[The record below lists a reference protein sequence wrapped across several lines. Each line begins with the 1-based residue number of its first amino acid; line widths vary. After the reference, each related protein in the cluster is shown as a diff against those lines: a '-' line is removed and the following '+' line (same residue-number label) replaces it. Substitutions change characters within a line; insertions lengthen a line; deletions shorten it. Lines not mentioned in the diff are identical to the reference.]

1 MRHKVVLY
9 NPQAVFYTMPLGLL
23 AVGSCLDPERYDVR
37 IIDARLEDDPE
48 AAVLAEIDDAVCL
61 GMSVLTGRPIAD
73 ALGILRAAKARRPDL
88 PTVWGG
94 WHPSLF
100 PTQCLDEPCLDYT
113 VKGQGETSFRE
124 LVERLVD
131 GQAADGIS
139 GVGFRQNGHVV
150 FTDSAG
156 LEDMDTFPPPDFG
169 LIPVAKYFSLKGRR
183 QLDYITSTGCL
194 FRCAFCADPF
204 VYNRGW
210 SAVSPCRLADDIESL
225 WQQYN
230 FTDLN
235 FQDETFFTYAHRV
248 AEISEEFLRRDMQFT
263 WAATMRADQG
273 VRLPEEIFDLCIRS
287 GLRRVLIGV
296 ESGSPAVLERIMKD
310 TTVDQV
316 IAAAEMCAHHGVA
329 VIFSFIVGF
338 PGEGNDEVQETLDL
352 VKRLRAM
359 SSRFETPIFYYKP
372 YPGSRLAQEVTADI
386 PRTLD
391 GWADFDYVAGAAG
404 PWVSP
409 QIYKLVERFKFY
421 NRFAWGP
428 QTAWRVPLQMIA
440 RWRCQRDWYRMP
452 LEKLVVECV
461 KPSPRL
467 S

>member
-9 NPQAVFYTMPLGLL
+9 NPKAVFYTMPLGLL
-23 AVGSCLDPERYDVR
+23 AVGSCLDAERYDVR
-37 IIDARLEDDPE
+37 IIDARLEDDPQ

-100 PTQCLDEPCLDYT
+100 PTDCLDEPCLDYT
-113 VKGQGETSFRE
+113 VKGQGEASFRA

-131 GQAADGIS
+131 GQGADDIS
-139 GVGFRQNGHVV
+139 GVSFRHNGHVV
-150 FTDSAG
+150 FNDSAG
-156 LEDMDTFPPPDFG
+156 LENMDIFPPPDFG
-169 LIPVAKYFSLKGRR
+169 LIPVEKYFSLKRRR

-210 SAVSPCRLADDIESL
+210 SAVSPSRLADEIEQL
-225 WQQYN
+225 WQQHR

-235 FQDETFFTYAHRV
+235 FQDETFFTYTNRV
-248 AEISEEFLRRDMQFT
+248 AEISEEFLRRDMKFT

-273 VRLPEEIFDLCIRS
+273 VRLPEEIFELCIRS

-296 ESGSPAVLERIMKD
+296 ESGSPVVLERIMKD
-310 TTVDQV
+310 TTVDQI
-316 IAAAEMCAHHGVA
+316 IAAAEMCARHGVA
-329 VIFSFIVGF
+329 GIFSFIVGF
-338 PGEGNDEVQETLDL
+338 PGEGNAEVQETLDL
-352 VKRLRAM
+352 VKKLRAM
-359 SSRFETPIFYYKP
+359 SSQFETPIFYYKP

-386 PRTLD
+386 PRNLD
-391 GWADFDYVAGAAG
+391 EWANFDYVAGAAG

-409 QIYKLVERFKFY
+409 QIYRLVERFKFY

-428 QTAWRVPLQMIA
+428 QTAWRKPLQRLA
-440 RWRCQRDWYRMP
+440 RWRCERDCYRLP

-461 KPSPRL
+461 KPVPRL